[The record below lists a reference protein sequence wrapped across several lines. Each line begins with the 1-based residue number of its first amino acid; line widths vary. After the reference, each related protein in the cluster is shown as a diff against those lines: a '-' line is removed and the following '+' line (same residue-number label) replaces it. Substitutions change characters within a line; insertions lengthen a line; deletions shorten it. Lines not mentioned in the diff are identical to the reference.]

1 MFITKE
7 NTQSKKTQYYQI
19 TRGIPYGRKQDQEA
33 SAIGVHAQLGGHV
46 SPPLGC
52 KLLSFK
58 SVSQNLALKMAYRRH
73 SANNHG
79 WWVGSEPTAN
89 TQGKKAQQVKA
100 KL

>member
-7 NTQSKKTQYYQI
+7 KTQFKKTQYYQI

-33 SAIGVHAQLGGHV
+33 SRVPAIGVHAQLGGHV

-52 KLLSFK
+52 ELLSFK
-58 SVSQNLALKMAYRRH
+58 SVSQNLAYRRH